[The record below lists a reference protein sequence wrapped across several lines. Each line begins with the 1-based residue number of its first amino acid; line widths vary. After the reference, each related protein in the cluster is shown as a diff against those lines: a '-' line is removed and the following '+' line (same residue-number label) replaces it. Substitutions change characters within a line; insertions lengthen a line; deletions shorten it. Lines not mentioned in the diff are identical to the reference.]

1 MRLAGGAANGLTVTV
16 DERTRPLG
24 LSPGAGAFV
33 AAWIVA
39 GMIARLTGTPVVIAL
54 MAALLVTVFVEAVAG
69 WSVARR
75 IRIVMVTGP
84 AVTTIDS
91 PTVLRV
97 GIAGPDIS
105 RSGRVRLSTSAH
117 IDSEVASTVL
127 GPDRGDTVLVDAV
140 FREPGVVNVLH
151 TTIELAGPFDLI
163 WWRHRGRVD
172 MEELPVAPVPAG
184 DLLDVANSTA
194 HHEGPVAAG
203 RGNHRGDVDGVR
215 TWRDGD
221 AVGSIHWPSSLRVGD
236 LIVHDRGAV
245 TDERWVVDLDALV
258 AGAGDP
264 TTAGRL
270 RNTLDE
276 GLRRGHD
283 VVVSID
289 GEQHRIRSDDD
300 AAIWAARTAT
310 AVSHTDPAT
319 VPWWRRPIR
328 VGGHTLEPES
338 TVGTSTRLAAGAAAL
353 ASLAM
358 LAGAISPS
366 AVLLA
371 TLAGGLIL
379 GVLVST
385 WVGRRSGRRPAAL
398 QAAIVVTIIVAVALI
413 AADAR
418 GIDGMLEALRGPM
431 PQMLMLLVV
440 LHGFEVVDRRTLRV
454 HQAITFAVVAYA
466 AGLRIDDALGWWIA
480 AWGAAFFTS
489 LLLTG
494 RSRRDPRPA
503 TIDGRS
509 VVRSTAWIGAAA
521 IGTLALLSVIPIP
534 DGPARLGLPALS
546 SDDAPVASPG
556 GLASPDGSLSPTG
569 SDVGDDRGSI
579 GPVVGYP
586 GFTESLDTS
595 VRGDLGDEVVMRV
608 RAPEPAF
615 WRGQTFTEFDGRVW
629 TVSPDVGTRID
640 GPVIDVQP
648 TLGDAVGVD
657 LPTEE
662 LIQTYYIETALPNVV
677 FAAAR
682 PTRVI
687 FDGALWTRPDGALRS
702 DVTLAPGSV
711 YTVLSDRIAV
721 TAELLRSQGDLGEFF
736 AGFRN
741 VAGGEQLAPFL
752 ELPDSTTPRTIQ
764 LAADLR
770 AESTYDSIL
779 AYEQWLGANT
789 AYDLDAPVPADG
801 QDAVDDFL
809 FESRRGFCEQIAST
823 LTIMLRSQ
831 GVPARLATG
840 YVAGERDRV
849 SGVWKVRARDA
860 HAWVEVW
867 FPQTGWQAFDPTASV
882 PLAGESDPGTVGGD
896 LVAATL
902 SSISSHRGE
911 IALLAGAA
919 MAGWT
924 MLVAV
929 GRWRHRRRR
938 GRWGLLQDR
947 FAALAPGRSPTSSD
961 PDTLT
966 NPRRV
971 ALVDDDSGLAGSVAV
986 VLDRVAFDPAWVDDD
1001 DVYARTQTAVATL
1014 ERSSR

>member
-1 MRLAGGAANGLTVTV
+1 MCLAGRSPDGLTVAA
-16 DERTRPLG
+16 DERTRPVG

-39 GMIARLTGTPVVIAL
+39 GIIARLTGTPVVLAL
-54 MAALLVTVFVEAVAG
+54 MAALLVTVFVEALAG
-69 WSVARR
+69 WSVTRR
-75 IRIVMVTGP
+75 MRIVMVSGP
-84 AVTTIDS
+84 AVTTVDS

-97 GIAGPDIS
+97 DVLGPDV
-105 RSGRVRLSTSAH
+105 RRRGRVRLSTSST
-117 IDSEVASTVL
+117 IDSEVACTVVGSDL
-127 GPDRGDTVLVDAV
+127 GGTMLVDAV
-140 FREPGVVNVLH
+140 FREPGLVTALH
-151 TTIELAGPFDLI
+151 TTVELAGPFNLI

-172 MEELPVAPVPAG
+172 VEELPVAPVPSG

-194 HHEGPVAAG
+194 QHEGPVAAG

-258 AGAGDP
+258 AGTVDS

-270 RNTLDE
+270 RCTLDE
-276 GLRRGHD
+276 GLRRGND
-283 VVVSID
+283 VAVSID
-289 GEQHRIRSDDD
+289 GEQHPVRSDDD
-300 AAIWAARTAT
+300 AAIWAAWAAR
-310 AVSHTDPAT
+310 AVSPPDPST
-319 VPWWRRPIR
+319 VPWWRRPIGVDR
-328 VGGHTLEPES
+328 HALEPDS
-338 TVGTSTRLAAGAAAL
+338 AVGAPPRLAACGAAL

-366 AVLLA
+366 AILLA

-440 LHGFEVVDRRTLRV
+440 LHGFEVVDRRTLRM

-480 AWGAAFFTS
+480 AWGVAFLMS

-494 RSRRDPRPA
+494 RSRRDRRRS
-503 TIDGRS
+503 TVDGRS
-509 VVRSTAWIGAAA
+509 VVRSMVWIGAAA

-546 SDDAPVASPG
+546 PDGALAASPG
-556 GLASPDGSLSPTG
+556 GLASPDGSRSPTG
-569 SDVGDDRGSI
+569 RDVGDDRGSI

-615 WRGQTFTEFDGRVW
+615 WRGQTFTEFDGRAW
-629 TVSPDVGTRID
+629 TVSPDAGRRVD

-648 TLGDAVGVD
+648 TLGDAVGAD

-662 LIQTYYIETALPNVV
+662 LIQTYYVETALPNVV

-682 PTRVI
+682 PTHVI
-687 FDGALWTRPDGALRS
+687 FDGSLWTRPDGALRS
-702 DVTLAPGSV
+702 DVTLAPGTV
-711 YTVLSDRIAV
+711 YTVLSERVAV

-741 VAGGEQLAPFL
+741 AAGGEQLDPFL
-752 ELPDSTTPRTIQ
+752 ELPDSTTQRTIQ

-801 QDAVDDFL
+801 EDAVDDFL

-840 YVAGERDRV
+840 YIAGERDRV
-849 SGVWKVRARDA
+849 SGVWKVRASDA

-896 LVAATL
+896 LVGATL
-902 SSISSHRGE
+902 SSFSSHRGE
-911 IALLAGAA
+911 IALLAVAATGRLDDADDRHAVASSSASRPLGAPPGPFRRA
-919 MAGWT
+919 ARRSPSR
-924 MLVAV
+924 L
-929 GRWRHRRRR
+929 RWSD
-938 GRWGLLQDR
+938 LDR
-947 FAALAPGRSPTSSD
+947 PPGRS
-961 PDTLT
+961 
-966 NPRRV
+966 
-971 ALVDDDSGLAGSVAV
+971 
-986 VLDRVAFDPAWVDDD
+986 
-1001 DVYARTQTAVATL
+1001 
-1014 ERSSR
+1014 RS